1 MVWPHIRH
9 LLPPSCP
16 PAHTLLCS
24 HPELG
29 QQQSPVGPI
38 WQSFAIRREPCPRLP
53 ASSHLLLTPGSP
65 SLGTQCACFSRQIKY
80 LQQMSLPAQLS
91 LFIGGAGQG
100 NIRCPLLPPQWGRKT
115 LPAAP
120 PSPGVLGTRPG
131 LALHAGS
138 PLCPRWSQRAPGAF
152 VPRLLS
158 RSSGPAGPWGLPA
171 TLRAC
176 DPTRGR
182 WANRLL
188 DKDAQSVRL
197 TWSIWV
203 QPALCAGLRDQVP
216 AEPGPEALP
225 GEQPPPRSSQEPQPR
240 EITTLPGSVA
250 GCPLPRR
257 CASLVSCLWPG
268 PAGGWHLRGDSRPA
282 LQGPSEPRPAGEA
295 GGVTRSGFGCS
306 ASPTLP
312 AAR

>member
-1 MVWPHIRH
+1 MPAVPGQGDPWSGPTSVTSS
-9 LLPPSCP
+9 LLPALP
-16 PAHTLLCS
+16 PTPCCAHTLSWDSSRAPLGPSGS
-24 HPELG
+24 HS
-29 QQQSPVGPI
+29 Q
-38 WQSFAIRREPCPRLP
+38 FAIRREPCPRLP

-203 QPALCAGLRDQVP
+203 QPALCAGLRDQV
-216 AEPGPEALP
+216 
-225 GEQPPPRSSQEPQPR
+225 S
-240 EITTLPGSVA
+240 A
-250 GCPLPRR
+250 G
-257 CASLVSCLWPG
+257 AWP
-268 PAGGWHLRGDSRPA
+268 
-282 LQGPSEPRPAGEA
+282 
-295 GGVTRSGFGCS
+295 
-306 ASPTLP
+306 
-312 AAR
+312 